1 MVVDPETYR
10 LQSNTHAPN
19 SNKPVLIYRDCL
31 PLPLSE
37 SKAKEFLESHAWI
50 QGGTWGHIPKRHFHP
65 NTHECYGMVPSE
77 YRVQRD
83 PNADKNCKA
92 YFMANLP
99 CCSAVDMTMKKEM
112 VRKWRCAPVM

>member
-1 MVVDPETYR
+1 MTVDPETYR
-10 LQSNTHAPN
+10 LRTNAHAPN

-65 NTHECYGMVPSE
+65 NTHECYGMVQVNIGLIE
-77 YRVQRD
+77 
-83 PNADKNCKA
+83 
-92 YFMANLP
+92 
-99 CCSAVDMTMKKEM
+99 
-112 VRKWRCAPVM
+112 VRMLTKVARHFSW